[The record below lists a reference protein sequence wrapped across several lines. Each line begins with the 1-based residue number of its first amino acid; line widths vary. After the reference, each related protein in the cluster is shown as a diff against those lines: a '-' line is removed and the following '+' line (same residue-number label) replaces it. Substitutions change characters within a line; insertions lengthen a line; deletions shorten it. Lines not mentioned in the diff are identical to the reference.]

1 MKIGVVGSGGRE
13 AAIIWALHK
22 DPRIEKIYA
31 LPGNGGIEAL
41 ATCLPVSATDVE
53 GVIKAAEEHAMD
65 FVVVTPDDPLALGM
79 VDALQEKGIAAFGPT
94 KAAARLES
102 SKAYA
107 KELMQ
112 KYHIP
117 TAGFKVFDD
126 EEEALAYIQQC
137 PLPTV
142 VKASGL
148 ALGKGVIIC
157 QTREEAADAVR
168 KMMGE
173 EAFGKS
179 GKTIVIEEF
188 MEGPE
193 ISVLAFTDG
202 TIIKPLVSSMDHK
215 RALDGDEGPNTGG
228 MGCIAPNPFYSEEL
242 AQRCQDEIF
251 LPTIEACK
259 KEGHPFRGCLFF
271 GLMLTDK
278 GPKVL
283 EYNCRFGD
291 PETETVLPLLKSN
304 LLDILLATE
313 SDNLADVPVEN
324 LNAASCCVVLAS
336 KGYPVAYE
344 KGFEIKMPMREGN
357 WPGNCG
363 EHYEARFGKN
373 RENSDGESDGENSEG
388 TANSDSANKTQEEFS
403 EGEQIFVAGA
413 KKEGGRLL
421 TNGGRVIDVVAQ
433 APTLEGAIQ
442 KAYKLAE
449 EITFEGA
456 MKRLD
461 IGQKALKAIKR

>member
-22 DPRIEKIYA
+22 DARVEKIYA
-31 LPGNGGIEAL
+31 LPGNGGIESL

-53 GVIKAAEEHAMD
+53 GVVKAAQNHEMD

-79 VDALQEKGIAAFGPT
+79 VDALQEKGIATFGPT

-117 TAGFKVFDD
+117 TAAFKIFDN
-126 EEEALAYIQQC
+126 EEEALTYVEEC

-157 QTREEAADAVR
+157 QTREEAAEAVR

-173 EAFGKS
+173 EAFGQS

-193 ISVLAFTDG
+193 ISVLALTDG
-202 TIIKPLVSSMDHK
+202 KTIKSLASSMDHK
-215 RALDGDEGPNTGG
+215 RAFDGDEGPNTGG
-228 MGCIAPNPFYSEEL
+228 MGCIAPNPFYSKEIAGI
-242 AQRCQDEIF
+242 AQEKIF
-251 LPTIEACK
+251 LPTIEACE
-259 KEGHPFRGCLFF
+259 KEGHPFHGCLFF
-271 GLMLTDK
+271 GLMLTDE

-291 PETETVLPLLKSN
+291 PETETVLPLLQSN
-304 LLDILLATE
+304 LLDIMLATE
-313 SDNLADVPVEN
+313 SENLADVPVEN
-324 LNAASCCVVLAS
+324 SDAASCCVVLAS
-336 KGYPVAYE
+336 KGYPVAYD
-344 KGFEIKMPMREGN
+344 KGFEIKMP
-357 WPGNCG
+357 
-363 EHYEARFGKN
+363 AR
-373 RENSDGESDGENSEG
+373 EG
-388 TANSDSANKTQEEFS
+388 TAQTAASATNTGEQLV

-413 KKEGGRLL
+413 KKEGERLL
-421 TNGGRVIDVVAQ
+421 TSGGRVIDAVAQ
-433 APTLEGAIQ
+433 APTLEKAMQ
-442 KAYKLAE
+442 KAYKLAD

-456 MKRLD
+456 MKRTD
-461 IGQKALKAIKR
+461 IGQKALQATQTI